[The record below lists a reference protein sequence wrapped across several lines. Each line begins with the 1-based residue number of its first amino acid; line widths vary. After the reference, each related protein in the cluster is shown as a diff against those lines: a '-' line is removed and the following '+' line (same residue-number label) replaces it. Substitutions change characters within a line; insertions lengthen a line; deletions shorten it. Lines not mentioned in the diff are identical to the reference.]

1 MYGEFFRGLANGLNT
16 PKVSLSEYF
25 KSTWPIVE
33 PGTAF
38 KENWHYELICEYLEL
53 VHEGKIRNIIFNL
66 PPRSAKSTLITVVWP
81 TWRWTRVPALR
92 GLFASYSG
100 TLSVKHNIARRQIIK
115 SPYFRE
121 NWGSLVVLGADQ
133 DQRTHFQNTIM
144 GSMDATSVGG
154 TATGK
159 GGDYILID
167 DPINA
172 DDAWS
177 DAARRTAHRWYDG
190 TVSTRL
196 DDKKT
201 GQKIIV
207 EQRLHPNDISGYV
220 TKKEEFTV
228 VSLPAEAPERTVITF
243 PKSGRKKV
251 RLKGEPLHAER
262 EGKKELAVQK
272 KVMGTVMY
280 GAQYGQNPTVP
291 NAGILK
297 RGWWG
302 YFRECPKEKNSVWS
316 WDTAHKDK
324 SANDP
329 TVGLRMVQCL
339 DGYYI
344 TDLFR
349 DKILFPVQKKEIE
362 NNFNA
367 RRTRWVL
374 VEDKASGQDLIP
386 ALRRDT
392 RLPIKAVPVD
402 KDKVSR
408 VNFVAPV
415 VESQRVFLKAG
426 APWIQDFIDECAAF
440 PKGQNDDQVDAFSQ
454 ALTFFL
460 RREKGPSVRVHHY
473 DDDEDS
479 D

>member
-1 MYGEFFRGLANGLNT
+1 
-16 PKVSLSEYF
+16 
-25 KSTWPIVE
+25 
-33 PGTAF
+33 
-38 KENWHYELICEYLEL
+38 
-53 VHEGKIRNIIFNL
+53 
-66 PPRSAKSTLITVVWP
+66 
-81 TWRWTRVPALR
+81 
-92 GLFASYSG
+92 
-100 TLSVKHNIARRQIIK
+100 
-115 SPYFRE
+115 
-121 NWGSLVVLGADQ
+121 
-133 DQRTHFQNTIM
+133 
-144 GSMDATSVGG
+144 
-154 TATGK
+154 
-159 GGDYILID
+159 
-167 DPINA
+167 
-172 DDAWS
+172 
-177 DAARRTAHRWYDG
+177 
-190 TVSTRL
+190 
-196 DDKKT
+196 
-201 GQKIIV
+201 
-207 EQRLHPNDISGYV
+207 
-220 TKKEEFTV
+220 
-228 VSLPAEAPERTVITF
+228 
-243 PKSGRKKV
+243 
-251 RLKGEPLHAER
+251 
-262 EGKKELAVQK
+262 
-272 KVMGTVMY
+272 
-280 GAQYGQNPTVP
+280 
-291 NAGILK
+291 
-297 RGWWG
+297 
-302 YFRECPKEKNSVWS
+302 
-316 WDTAHKDK
+316 
-324 SANDP
+324 ANDP